1 MRILGG
7 VGEGGWNLQY
17 KGWLLFQLLS
27 VQLAPTMREDRTAGT
42 PGGVDGTGKRLPG
55 QCHLYLMDIEW
66 NGYGYWPGSL
76 PGITASR
83 WTFPVVDAVT
93 PKGWTLSWACRAR
106 TISGSP
112 PYLPVLSPLLKEL
125 LYTLQLE
132 HRPAGLIVY
141 MVTGQ
146 CVQSI
151 TLS

>member
-1 MRILGG
+1 MWHHPAGSRDNRLTGAGHYPFYNPVWTCRSPASRHSI
-7 VGEGGWNLQY
+7 
-17 KGWLLFQLLS
+17 
-27 VQLAPTMREDRTAGT
+27 PTMQCPASTLSPR
-42 PGGVDGTGKRLPG
+42 GVNISSG
-55 QCHLYLMDIEW
+55 
-66 NGYGYWPGSL
+66 GYGYWPGSL

>member
-1 MRILGG
+1 MRQGVEYLMPDPCVQDILTGR
-7 VGEGGWNLQY
+7 EGG
-17 KGWLLFQLLS
+17 
-27 VQLAPTMREDRTAGT
+27 
-42 PGGVDGTGKRLPG
+42 LPG

-93 PKGWTLSWACRAR
+93 PKAPGYIESKP
-106 TISGSP
+106 SGSARDRGP
-112 PYLPVLSPLLKEL
+112 GTMTGTEFHPLGPMPGPVTVLG
-125 LYTLQLE
+125 Y
-132 HRPAGLIVY
+132 RPAGLIVY

>member
-1 MRILGG
+1 MELDPCVQDILTGR
-7 VGEGGWNLQY
+7 EGG
-17 KGWLLFQLLS
+17 
-27 VQLAPTMREDRTAGT
+27 
-42 PGGVDGTGKRLPG
+42 LPG

-112 PYLPVLSPLLKEL
+112 RTSRYSLHS
-125 LYTLQLE
+125 
-132 HRPAGLIVY
+132 
-141 MVTGQ
+141 
-146 CVQSI
+146 
-151 TLS
+151 